1 MADEGTIMRCLYE
14 GFASTVMTRSSRCPR
29 QFLSRSYRAV
39 HSDMTL
45 FCTTHNPLMPKV
57 SGNRA

>member
-1 MADEGTIMRCLYE
+1 MRCLNE
-14 GFASTVMTRSSRCPR
+14 GFAITVMIRSSRSPR

-45 FCTTHNPLMPKV
+45 FSITHNSLTAQGLLLQGM
-57 SGNRA
+57 SG